1 MNRSL
6 RSDRRPKRNHRPS
19 RAPAEEQHSAIETVV
34 PESRGKRRLWPL
46 GLLLLVCLGGSFGV
60 SFFFFRE
67 VAPSIPRELVGTWQ
81 VTEGDLK
88 GATLEFN
95 WYGTAIA
102 TQYTNGKKGTLES
115 SVKMEGKTILL
126 TAHDPVTGRQET
138 LSQTILKLTDDE
150 LVIRDQ
156 DKHVY
161 RMVKVRN

>member
-1 MNRSL
+1 M
-6 RSDRRPKRNHRPS
+6 
-19 RAPAEEQHSAIETVV
+19 
-34 PESRGKRRLWPL
+34 
-46 GLLLLVCLGGSFGV
+46 
-60 SFFFFRE
+60 
-67 VAPSIPRELVGTWQ
+67 PRELVGTWQ

-102 TQYTNGKKGTLES
+102 TQYTGGKKGTLES
-115 SVKMEGKTILL
+115 SVKLEGKTILL
-126 TAHDPVTGRQET
+126 TAHDPVTGKEET

-161 RMVKVRN
+161 RMVKIRN